1 MKIAFFAPDLGGG
14 GAEHI
19 IAHLAN
25 GMAARGCEVDVV
37 LLVAAGVYLGA
48 LSPEVRVV
56 DLHSRR
62 TATGVWPLVRYL
74 RRRRPDVVLSAHAH
88 SSVAS
93 LLARRLARV
102 ATTCVVPTVQTSH
115 SKAAALC
122 KGLRDRLVRASLGWS
137 HSWADAIVACSG
149 GVADDFVHVSGLPRD
164 RVRVIYN
171 PIVTPQLKEMAAQP
185 VDHPWF
191 APGQPE
197 VVLGVG
203 RFSAPKDFPTVVKAF
218 ALLRK
223 KRDLRL
229 TILGEGTE
237 RSSLER
243 LVADLGLTQ
252 HVSLPGF
259 AQNPF
264 GYLDKAA
271 VFVFSSLWEGLPTVL
286 VEALALGVPIVATD
300 CDCGPREILQGGR
313 YGRLVPVGD
322 AEAMAR
328 ALDETLSQP
337 RPEVSEDYLRQFTLE
352 AVVDK
357 YLQLFEEIRPAL
369 GGMR

>member
-1 MKIAFFAPDLGGG
+1 MGDRSLKIALFAPDLAGG
-14 GAEHI
+14 GAERI
-19 IAHLAN
+19 LAHLAN
-25 GMAARGCEVDVV
+25 GMAARGCAVDVV
-37 LLVAAGVYLGA
+37 LLDVVGVYLA
-48 LSPEVRVV
+48 ELSPEVRVV
-56 DLHSRR
+56 DLRSRR

-74 RRRRPDVVLSAHAH
+74 RRAQPDVVLSAHAH
-88 SSVAS
+88 SSIAT
-93 LLARRLARV
+93 LLAKRLARV
-102 ATTCVVPTVQTSH
+102 ASCIVPTVQTSH
-115 SKAAALC
+115 TKAAEHC
-122 KGLRDRLVRASLGWS
+122 RGLRDRLVRASLGWS
-137 HSWADAIVACSG
+137 HSWADAIVACSN
-149 GVADDFVHVSGLPRD
+149 GVADDFVQVTGLPRD

-171 PIVTPQLKEMAAQP
+171 PIVTPQLKELAKQP

-203 RFSAPKDFPTVVKAF
+203 RFSAPKDFPTVVNAF

-223 KRDLRL
+223 KRNLRL
-229 TILGEGTE
+229 AILGEGAE

-252 HVSLPGF
+252 DVSLPGF

-264 GYLDKAA
+264 GYLAKAA
-271 VFVFSSLWEGLPTVL
+271 VFVFSSLWEGLPTAL

-322 AEAMAR
+322 VEAMAQ
-328 ALDETLSQP
+328 ALEETLSQP
-337 RPEVSEDYLRQFTLE
+337 RPEVPEEYVRQFTLD

-357 YLQLFEEIRPAL
+357 YLQLFAEIR
-369 GGMR
+369 